1 VGVTAQD
8 HIANS
13 SETAQRDSTV
23 SFKRGSRRGSNA
35 PTRVSAAVSGKSAG
49 ENLDRSTASHAQ
61 AGSSAGVGATSRLVD
76 ADSRQ
81 IKLGASGAPDDNFS
95 GFIREDGAVPWDGTQ
110 GDVQCLTFGVGP
122 LRDVLFVG
130 AHDQVTRPHHPR
142 ASLCSR
148 LRPLPVIQRCGSCA
162 VAVHVRH
169 GGALYPAAKQ

>member
-1 VGVTAQD
+1 MVVQASPLGQREELGED
-8 HIANS
+8 DEEDDDNS
-13 SETAQRDSTV
+13 S
-23 SFKRGSRRGSNA
+23 
-35 PTRVSAAVSGKSAG
+35 
-49 ENLDRSTASHAQ
+49 
-61 AGSSAGVGATSRLVD
+61 
-76 ADSRQ
+76 
-81 IKLGASGAPDDNFS
+81 
-95 GFIREDGAVPWDGTQ
+95 DGAVPWDGIQ
-110 GDVQCLTFGVGP
+110 GDVKCLTFGVGP